1 MSTKGKIMKFTTL
14 LNSALIITSIAFIPG
29 IAGAQ
34 TVNTNNGGGQIN
46 TDVNSNTLRKNPIET
61 KYLQPF
67 NIAFLAYQGYLKEQG
82 IPSGGTLLFKYQTGY
97 LTAKDVVQAAI
108 RANKLPS
115 EVLDDRGY
123 VNAVELQMKSFG
135 DTNDSQ

>member
-1 MSTKGKIMKFTTL
+1 MKFTTL
-14 LNSALIITSIAFIPG
+14 LNSALIIASMAFMPG

-46 TDVNSNTLRKNPIET
+46 TDVNTNTLGKNPRET

-108 RANKLPS
+108 RANKLPA

-135 DTNDSQ
+135 DINDSL

>member
-1 MSTKGKIMKFTTL
+1 MKFTTL
-14 LNSALIITSIAFIPG
+14 LNSALIIASMAFMPG

-46 TDVNSNTLRKNPIET
+46 TDVNSNTLRKNPTDT

-108 RANKLPS
+108 RANKLPA
-115 EVLDDRGY
+115 EVLNDQGY
-123 VNAVELQMKSFG
+123 VNAVELQMRSFG
-135 DTNDSQ
+135 DINDSQ

>member
-1 MSTKGKIMKFTTL
+1 MKLTTW

-34 TVNTNNGGGQIN
+34 AANTNNGGGQIN
-46 TDVNSNTLRKNPIET
+46 TDT

-82 IPSGGTLLFKYQTGY
+82 IPSGGALLFKYQSGN
-97 LTAKDVVQAAI
+97 LTAKDIVQAAVK
-108 RANKLPS
+108 ANKLPAQ
-115 EVLDDRGY
+115 VL
-123 VNAVELQMKSFG
+123 
-135 DTNDSQ
+135 NDSSYLNALDSQLTSLGSINDLSN

>member
-1 MSTKGKIMKFTTL
+1 MKFTSL
-14 LNSALIITSIAFIPG
+14 LNSVLIITSIVLIPA
-29 IAGAQ
+29 ISSAQ
-34 TVNTNNGGGQIN
+34 TVNTNNNDGQRN
-46 TDVNSNTLRKNPIET
+46 TNINSNTSRKNSTDT

-108 RANKLPS
+108 RANKLS
-115 EVLDDRGY
+115 AEVLNDRSY
-123 VNAVELQMKSFG
+123 VNAVELQMTSFG
-135 DTNDSQ
+135 DINDSQ